1 MFKHLDSYNITLAS
15 NSPRRKQL
23 LGNLGIEFKTRS
35 SQGEETYPD
44 DLPPI
49 EVAKFLAIQKA
60 DWFTDLTEH
69 DLYITAD
76 TIVIVDHIVLGKPQ
90 DVQEALEMIQQLAGK
105 THQVVTG
112 VCIKSKNKLISFD
125 AVTDVTF
132 KSLSDETIRYYID
145 TYQPFDKAG
154 SYGIQEWIGMIG
166 ITELK
171 GSYFNVMGLPTD
183 KLFDAL
189 KNF

>member
-1 MFKHLDSYNITLAS
+1 MFNHLDKYQIILAS

-23 LGNLGIEFKTRS
+23 LGDLGVPFKTKS
-35 SQGEETYPD
+35 SLGEETFPD

-49 EVAKFLAIQKA
+49 QVAKFLAIQKA
-60 DWFTDLTEH
+60 DWFADLTEH

-76 TIVIVDHIVLGKPQ
+76 TVVIVDQTVLGKPQ
-90 DVQEALEMIQQLAGK
+90 NSREAFEMIQQLSGR

-112 VCIKSKNKLISFD
+112 VCLKSKSKTIVFD
-125 AVTDVTF
+125 STKDVTF
-132 KSLSDETIRYYID
+132 KNLSDETIQYYID
-145 TYQPFDKAG
+145 TYRPFDKAG

-166 ITELK
+166 ISEIK

-183 KLFDAL
+183 QLFDAL